1 MNGFSVLLGKEW
13 MEIWRTWRIW
23 VLPGIL
29 LVVGL
34 SSPVLAAIT
43 PWLLE
48 SLTTDDAGVI
58 IQIPD
63 PEAIHAYQQFAQ
75 MATQIVLL
83 ALIVVSG
90 NLVSGE
96 RRSGTAV
103 LVLTKPVSIAAF
115 LLSRFVSQS
124 LLVLGGLIPAAIVC
138 WLGTLLIFGEAPFV
152 PFLKAILLFAVLSI
166 LLIAVMLV
174 CSTLVNSTAG
184 AAGIGFGV
192 YLILNILSGFGPTR
206 DYSPAGLY
214 SAIAGVISDTNPP
227 VLLPSLTAILATALL
242 ILFAIRLFSR
252 QELASRLGSG

>member
-1 MNGFSVLLGKEW
+1 MNGFPVLLGKEW

-34 SSPVLAAIT
+34 SSPILAAIT

-48 SLTTDDAGVI
+48 SLTTEGAEVI
-58 IQIPD
+58 IQIPE
-63 PEAIHAYQQFAQ
+63 PEAIHSYQQFVQ
-75 MATQIVLL
+75 MTTQIVLM

-90 NLVSGE
+90 SLVTSE

-103 LVLTKPVSIAAF
+103 LVLTKPVSVAAF
-115 LLSRFVSQS
+115 LLSRFVSQT
-124 LLVLGGLIPAAIVC
+124 LLVIGGLIPAALVC
-138 WLGTLLIFGEAPFV
+138 WLGTLLVFGDAPVIPFV
-152 PFLKAILLFAVLSI
+152 KLVLLFGVLSM
-166 LLIAVMLV
+166 LLVAVMLV

-184 AAGIGFGV
+184 AAGIGFGI
-192 YLILNILSGFGPTR
+192 YLVTTILSGFGPTR

-214 SAIAGVISDTNPP
+214 SAIAGVINNTDPP
-227 VLLPSLTAILATALL
+227 VLLPVLTAILATGLL
-242 ILFAIRLFSR
+242 ILLAIRIFTR